1 MPVMKLLSQNYG
13 KSRVRVMKVLKDGAT
28 HIVKELT
35 VRVALEG
42 SFDASYTA
50 ADNAL
55 VVPTDTVKN
64 TINILAHDH
73 LGADNEP
80 FARCLAAH
88 FLRRYE
94 QVKTVRVWLEE
105 RLWERMTVG
114 GAPHPHSFR
123 QASRARPFVHLTQ
136 DADTS
141 VLESGVRDLVLLKST
156 ASGFEGYPKCE
167 FTTLPE
173 TSDRIFATAIE
184 AAWQWSGEPLHYTAA
199 NADILEAMVKPF
211 AENYSPSVQATIWQM
226 GQAALNAC
234 PEIAQITLALPNLHY
249 LLSNLQPFGRENL
262 NVTFV
267 PTDEPHGQIEATIAR
282 A

>member
-1 MPVMKLLSQNYG
+1 MKLLSQNYG
-13 KSRVRVMKVLKDGAT
+13 KSRVRVMKVLKEGAT
-28 HIVKELT
+28 HTVKELS

-42 SFDASYTA
+42 DFDSSFTE
-50 ADNAL
+50 ADNSL

-64 TINILAHDH
+64 TVNILAHDH
-73 LGADNEP
+73 LGSDNEP

-88 FLRRYE
+88 FLTRYA
-94 QVKTVRVWLEE
+94 QVKKVRVWIEE
-105 RLWERMTVG
+105 RLWDRLQIS
-114 GAPHPHSFR
+114 GAPHPHSFS
-123 QASRARPFVHLTQ
+123 QANRARPFVQLTQ

-141 VLESGVRDLVLLKST
+141 VMESGVRDLIVLKST
-156 ASGFEGYPKCE
+156 ASGFANYPKCE

-184 AAWQWSGEPLHYTAA
+184 ATWRWSGEPASYSAASTALVA
-199 NADILEAMVKPF
+199 AMLKPF
-211 AENYSPSVQATIWQM
+211 AENYSPSVQATIWEM
-226 GQAALNAC
+226 GQAALTAC
-234 PEIAQITLALPNLHY
+234 PQISQITLALPNLHC
-249 LLSNLQPFGRENL
+249 LLLNLKPFGRDNP

>member
-1 MPVMKLLSQNYG
+1 MKLLSQNYG
-13 KSRVRVMKVLKDGAT
+13 KSRVRVLKVLKDGAT
-28 HIVKELT
+28 HTIKELS

-42 SFDASYTA
+42 DFDASYTA

-64 TINILAHDH
+64 TINVLAHDH
-73 LGADNEP
+73 LGSDTEP
-80 FARCLAAH
+80 FARCLADH
-88 FLRRYE
+88 FLRRYA
-94 QVKTVRVWLEE
+94 QVQKVRVKIEE
-105 RLWERMTVG
+105 RLWDRLPVHGT
-114 GAPHPHSFR
+114 PHPHSFS
-123 QASRARPFVHLTQ
+123 QANRACPFVHLTQ
-136 DADTS
+136 DADSSLMT
-141 VLESGVRDLVLLKST
+141 SGVRDLIVLKST

-173 TSDRIFATAIE
+173 TADRIFATAIE
-184 AAWQWSGEPLHYTAA
+184 ATWQWSAEPASYQTANTELIA
-199 NADILEAMVKPF
+199 AMLKPF
-211 AENYSPSVQATIWQM
+211 AENYSPSVQATIWEM

-234 PEIAQITLALPNLHY
+234 PHIAQITLALPNLHC
-249 LLSNLQPFGRENL
+249 LLLNLQAFGRDNP